1 MSTEGKEA
9 LRDLRIFM
17 FQNVYK
23 NPVAKG
29 EEVKAKMML
38 EQLYY
43 YYMDHIDLLPDKHL
57 VMLDAGEEKGR
68 VVCDYISGM
77 TDQYAITKFKEYFM
91 PEAWA
96 VDGY

>member
-1 MSTEGKEA
+1 
-9 LRDLRIFM
+9 
-17 FQNVYK
+17 
-23 NPVAKG
+23 
-29 EEVKAKMML
+29 
-38 EQLYY
+38 
-43 YYMDHIDLLPDKHL
+43 MDHIDLLPDKLL